1 MRYQRLGRPR
11 VFSEEERIA
20 RYHKQ
25 ADRVLLFLRAR
36 GMDGALSGAS
46 IRQIAAHLYGKEG
59 DRATAEKIAGLFG
72 STDKAMIDKVAR
84 VLAEADVTEHEE
96 NNAKFAI
103 QQLERAG
110 LAGKL
115 YDTWGGGWVDQLA
128 WERWEA
134 EGWLKDNVQKW
145 DYYKDSKS
153 TETDRLNFCYEILW
167 SFRKRVEAGDEN
179 AKRIRRGCK
188 QLGAYDSAMPQD
200 VERERESRAAEN
212 ERMRRAA
219 GIEQHKDAW

>member
-1 MRYQRLGRPR
+1 MGYHRLGRPR

-25 ADRVLLFLRAR
+25 ADCVLQFLRGR
-36 GMDGALSGAS
+36 GMHGHDSGAS
-46 IRQIAAHLYGKEG
+46 LRQIAAHLYGKEG

-96 NNAKFAI
+96 NNARFAI

-115 YDTWGGGWVDQLA
+115 YDSWGGWVDQRA
-128 WERWEA
+128 WDRWEA
-134 EGWLKDNVQKW
+134 ECWLSENVDEW
-145 DYYKDSKS
+145 DLQFKQSNS
-153 TETDRLNFCYEILW
+153 TEEDRLKYCSECLA
-167 SFRKRVEAGDEN
+167 SLRRRVESRNDE
-179 AKRIRRGCK
+179 AVRIRRGMK
-188 QLGAYDSAMPQD
+188 SLGAYDSAMPQD

-212 ERMRRAA
+212 ERMRRMA